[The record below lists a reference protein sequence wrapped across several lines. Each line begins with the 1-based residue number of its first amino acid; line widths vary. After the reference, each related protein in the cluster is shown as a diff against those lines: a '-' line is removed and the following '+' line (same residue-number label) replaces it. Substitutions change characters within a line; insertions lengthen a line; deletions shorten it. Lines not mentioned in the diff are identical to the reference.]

1 MSNELQLLTTR
12 EFNGHVLDCYVDP
25 EQEDKSEFWAT
36 REQIGRLLGYRH
48 PRKAIKDIHL
58 RNKERLDMFSKTV
71 ELPKL
76 FNGAQVEP
84 TFRNEPIAT
93 VYNFKGLLEIC
104 RYSNQPNANAVID
117 VLWDIADEIRRT
129 GMYIADKAAFAEM
142 IERCLVLE
150 RKVDA
155 MERQLQQEHSFSVL
169 GHTVSASSKCIT
181 FKDAASFLSQHG
193 VEMGQNRLYKHCRD
207 KKLLCSRR
215 GRQWNRPTQKALE
228 RGLFN
233 VEFNGGL
240 NVITLITPQ
249 GLKHLTD
256 EFMAEKYPLLML
268 IDGGGNF
275 PTTIE
280 RSNYER
286 DYQ

>member
-1 MSNELQLLTTR
+1 MSNELELLTTR
-12 EFNGHVLDCYVDP
+12 EFNGYTLNCYIDP

-36 REQIGRLLGYRH
+36 REQIGRLLGYSK
-48 PRKAIKDIHL
+48 PRKSITAIHL
-58 RNKERLDMFSKTV
+58 RNKERLDKFSRRIQIDSPLGGRQMT
-71 ELPKL
+71 
-76 FNGAQVEP
+76 
-84 TFRNEPIAT
+84 T
-93 VYNFKGLLEIC
+93 VYNFKGLLEVC

-129 GMYIADKAAFAEM
+129 GMYLTDKAADAYFHNPELFAEM
-142 IERCLVLE
+142 IERCSALE
-150 RKVDA
+150 RKVSA
-155 MERQLQQEHSFSVL
+155 MERQLKQEHSFSVL
-169 GHTVSASSKCIT
+169 GYTVSANDGCVT

-233 VEFNGGL
+233 LEFNGGL

-268 IDGGGNF
+268 IDGGGDF
-275 PTTIE
+275 TLTGDE
-280 RSNYER
+280 R
-286 DYQ
+286 Q

>member
-1 MSNELQLLTTR
+1 MNELQLLTTR
-12 EFNGHVLDCYVDP
+12 EFNGHVLDCYVEP
-25 EQEDKSEFWAT
+25 EQGRSGDFWAT
-36 REQIGRLLGYRH
+36 RTQIGELLGYEN
-48 PRKAIKDIHL
+48 PRDAIKDIHE
-58 RNKERLDMFSKTV
+58 RHRERLDKFSTQRKMRLHEQNRTITRTV
-71 ELPKL
+71 
-76 FNGAQVEP
+76 VM
-84 TFRNEPIAT
+84 
-93 VYNFKGLLEIC
+93 YDFKGLLEVC

-129 GMYIADKAAFAEM
+129 GMYLTDKAADAYFHNPELFAEM
-142 IERCLVLE
+142 IKRCSALE
-150 RKVDA
+150 RKVSA
-155 MERQLQQEHSFSVL
+155 MERQLKQEHSFSVL
-169 GHTVSASSKCIT
+169 GHTVSANEGCVT
-181 FKDAASFLSQHG
+181 FKDAASFLSQRG

-256 EFMAEKYPLLML
+256 EFMTEKYPMLML

-275 PTTIE
+275 TPTE
-280 RSNYER
+280 KGH
-286 DYQ
+286 